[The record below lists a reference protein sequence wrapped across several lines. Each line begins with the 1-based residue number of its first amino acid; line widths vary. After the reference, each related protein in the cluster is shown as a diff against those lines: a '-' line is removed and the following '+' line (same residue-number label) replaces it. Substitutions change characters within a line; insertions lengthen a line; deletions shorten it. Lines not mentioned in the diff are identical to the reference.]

1 MKKNF
6 KTKQDIEKELISII
20 SEIYN
25 IKNDLLSKEDNFK
38 DHIAWDSMN
47 GLMIMMKINDN
58 IINNILPE
66 DILGSNS
73 IEDLSEKIYIKLN
86 HK

>member
-25 IKNDLLSKEDNFK
+25 IKNDLLNKEDNFK

>member
-25 IKNDLLSKEDNFK
+25 IKNDLLNKEDNFK
-38 DHIAWDSMN
+38 DHMAWDSMN

>member
-1 MKKNF
+1 MKRNY
-6 KTKQDIEKELISII
+6 KTKEDIEKELVCII

-25 IKNDLLSKEDNFK
+25 INDDLLSKEDNFR
-38 DHIAWDSMN
+38 DHKAWDSMN

-73 IEDLSEKIYIKLN
+73 IKDLSEKIYIKLN
-86 HK
+86 EK

>member
-1 MKKNF
+1 MKKKF
-6 KTKQDIEKELISII
+6 KNKVDIEKKLISII

-25 IKNDLLSKEDNFK
+25 IKDDLLSKEDNFK
-38 DHIAWDSMN
+38 NHIAWDSMN
-47 GLMIMMKINDN
+47 GLMIMIKINDE

-73 IEDLSEKIYIKLN
+73 IKDLSEKIYIKLN
-86 HK
+86 QK

>member
-25 IKNDLLSKEDNFK
+25 IKNDLLNNEDNFK

>member
-1 MKKNF
+1 MKKKFQN
-6 KTKQDIEKELISII
+6 KEDIEKELISII

-25 IKNDLLSKEDNFK
+25 IRDDLLSKEDNFK
-38 DHIAWDSMN
+38 DHLAWDSMN
-47 GLMIMMKINDN
+47 GLMIMMRINDD

-73 IEDLSEKIYIKLN
+73 IKDLSEIIYIKLN
-86 HK
+86 QK